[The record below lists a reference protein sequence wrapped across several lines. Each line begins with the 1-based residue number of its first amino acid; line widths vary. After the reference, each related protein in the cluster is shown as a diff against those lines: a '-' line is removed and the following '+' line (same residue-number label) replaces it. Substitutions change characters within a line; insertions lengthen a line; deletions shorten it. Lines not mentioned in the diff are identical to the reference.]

1 MIIKVLVFSDSH
13 GRNLEMYAAIERE
26 QPRAV
31 IHCGDCYEDAEEL
44 RRAYPNLTVYAVL
57 GNNDW
62 HSDAPREATVRC
74 AGVRI
79 YFTHGHRE
87 WVSARSPGSVPVRA
101 ESAGCQIALF
111 GHTHRVYMEQHG
123 SVLVI
128 NPGSISL
135 PRSGPATYCRLTL
148 EDGGILDTEILDT
161 EGEPFIPVTL

>member
-1 MIIKVLVFSDSH
+1 M
-13 GRNLEMYAAIERE
+13 EMYDAIERE
-26 QPRAV
+26 QPGAV
-31 IHCGDCYEDAEEL
+31 IHCGDCYEDAVEL

-62 HSDAPREATVRC
+62 GDAPREATIRC
-74 AGVRI
+74 AGVPI

-87 WVSARSPGSVPVRA
+87 WVSARSPGSVPVHA
-101 ESAGCQIALF
+101 ESAGCRFALF

-123 SVLVI
+123 PVLVI

-148 EDGGILDTEILDT
+148 EDGGILDAEIVDT
-161 EGEPFIPVTL
+161 EGEPFVPVTL